1 MREIWILKTLVGKE
15 ILRYRR
21 VWGPLVLVGALVAL
35 AAVMS
40 ASAKSNTLPGAAGG
54 AAISNCVI
62 LAYDG
67 DPLAEHLKN
76 VVSASGGQVDGIR
89 IDFKPPRRS
98 RGAAKLAARA
108 MGIELS
114 RSQGRSKAV
123 FWVLPDGQTQYHV
136 IRDWFDRHARE
147 YFQKDSGFDERTSL
161 ALPDV
166 DVSDQAALVM
176 TILMVFCTYL
186 TSFSLYVTSM
196 SEERERRVLLAI
208 LMTPATP
215 ALVVA
220 AKLVF
225 HLALSMASV
234 AAVAAAYKRELL
246 FDPILWWTV
255 FLGSVSYL
263 SVATVLFCVV
273 QRYATLNSVPMLYL
287 VIASVINLM
296 AGLFPPMLLVQAF
309 LTDAYLYRLFQAVCS
324 AANQQHVEG
333 NLLSLTFLTG
343 IWAIVALR
351 MFSRYAH
358 EMCKGR

>member
-1 MREIWILKTLVGKE
+1 MREMWILKTLVGKE
-15 ILRYRR
+15 VLRYRR

-40 ASAKSNTLPGAAGG
+40 ASAKSNTLPGATGG
-54 AAISNCVI
+54 AAISDCIIWAQSN
-62 LAYDG
+62 
-67 DPLAEHLKN
+67 DPLAAHLKEVAAATN
-76 VVSASGGQVDGIR
+76 GQFDGIK
-89 IDFKPPRRS
+89 IEFKPPRGRTPPP
-98 RGAAKLAARA
+98 RLPVRM
-108 MGIELS
+108 MGIELF

-123 FWVLPDGQTQYHV
+123 FWVLADGQTRSYV
-136 IRDWFDRHARE
+136 IRDWFAKHARE
-147 YFQKDSGFDERTSL
+147 FLKGDPGYDDRTGE
-161 ALPDV
+161 ALPLV
-166 DVSDQAALVM
+166 DVSDQAAIVM

-215 ALVVA
+215 GLVVA

-234 AAVAAAYKRELL
+234 GAVAAAYKPELL
-246 FDPILWWTV
+246 ADPFLWWTV

-263 SVATVLFCVV
+263 SIATVLFCVV

-287 VIASVINLM
+287 VVTSVINLL
-296 AGLFPPMLLVQAF
+296 ADPFPPMRLVQAF
-309 LTDAYLYRLFQAVCS
+309 LTDAYVFRLFQAVCS
-324 AANQQHVEG
+324 GANQQFHAV

-343 IWAIVALR
+343 VWAIVALR
-351 MFSRYAH
+351 LFSRYAH